1 MCIHIY
7 IYIMYIL
14 YIYIYI
20 FTSTHTFYLQQYPH
34 FVEPWA
40 LAAGQGPRCFAM
52 GTARVKKAPATP
64 KRRKSSEAAKVKA
77 KRPAASPQTGPQDA
91 DGGGWIPVA
100 WKNVVIPIGS
110 MVLLYMVTFTINIPP
125 NVSMYTIHGSYGI
138 CCEM

>member
-1 MCIHIY
+1 MYLYIYIMYIYIYIYILYYIYIILYICYIRCIHIY

-34 FVEPWA
+34 FVDPWA

-91 DGGGWIPVA
+91 DGAAGFL
-100 WKNVVIPIGS
+100 
-110 MVLLYMVTFTINIPP
+110 VLGRML
-125 NVSMYTIHGSYGI
+125 
-138 CCEM
+138 

>member
-1 MCIHIY
+1 M
-7 IYIMYIL
+7 L
-14 YIYIYI
+14 YKVYTHLYLYYVYI

-34 FVEPWA
+34 FVDPWA

-91 DGGGWIPVA
+91 DGAAGFL
-100 WKNVVIPIGS
+100 
-110 MVLLYMVTFTINIPP
+110 VLGRML
-125 NVSMYTIHGSYGI
+125 
-138 CCEM
+138 